1 LGYTNIAPGDENSLG
16 AALQEQPIS
25 VAINAD
31 ASGFQHYAS
40 GVFDGP
46 CTSNLDHAVLLVGM
60 GTDGEDYWKVKNSW
74 SASWGEHGYIRMV
87 RNQNICGIANMAS
100 YPKAEATDIS
110 LIQ

>member
-1 LGYTNIAPGDENSLG
+1 M
-16 AALQEQPIS
+16 QEQPIS